1 MNISFALSSYLRS
14 LLDKRPVQLLAVQ
27 ASKSAMT
34 QTAGKWEVKKTHTE
48 DSEHTEATCS
58 LVNVRQAF
66 S

>member
-1 MNISFALSSYLRS
+1 
-14 LLDKRPVQLLAVQ
+14 
-27 ASKSAMT
+27 MT
-34 QTAGKWEVKKTHTE
+34 QTAEKWEVKETHTHIFE